1 MLFEFWEDLP
11 RLPIIPPI
19 FQLQFILFEAQRG
32 NPEQHACILLARYV
46 GLMELNL
53 LKNQGVA
60 NEFGTKDNGEPRVEI
75 EETIQYNGSNTLDD
89 EIEKAFWIPIKSV
102 VFSE

>member
-1 MLFEFWEDLP
+1 
-11 RLPIIPPI
+11 
-19 FQLQFILFEAQRG
+19 
-32 NPEQHACILLARYV
+32 
-46 GLMELNL
+46 MELNL

-89 EIEKAFWIPIKSV
+89 EIEKAF
-102 VFSE
+102 